1 MLFKKIGINLNK
13 QIRIYRERKNK
24 ERNTLA
30 WGLVSRQDFQL
41 VLEVVGLGVVLFLVF
56 QRGKILRQKII
67 GCIIDRI

>member
-13 QIRIYRERKNK
+13 QLRIYRERKNK

-41 VLEVVGLGVVLFLVF
+41 VLEVVGLDVVLFLVF